1 MTRRW
6 SVSRAAKVAIEIR
19 PKQGRALAIRW
30 LLEASQ
36 KHSGQ
41 NMAFKLS
48 SELLDA
54 AKGSGDTICN
64 KEASHRMAETNR
76 GIKLLH
82 NSLIHEQNL
91 GM

>member
-1 MTRRW
+1 
-6 SVSRAAKVAIEIR
+6 
-19 PKQGRALAIRW
+19 
-30 LLEASQ
+30 
-36 KHSGQ
+36 
-41 NMAFKLS
+41 MAFKLS